1 MIKLF
6 LDDIRN
12 PKDCVNGLVPTH
24 MNKMFWENDWNIV
37 RSYDEFAKWIV
48 SNGLPDFIAFDHD
61 LADVHYTMD
70 FSKDNGNQGTEKT
83 GYDCAKWLG
92 DFCIQTG
99 EKLPNFVVHSQNP
112 VGKANIQGYLEN
124 VRRFIESNPN

>member
-12 PKDCVNGLVPTH
+12 PKDCTNGLVPSH
-24 MNKMFWENDWNIV
+24 LNKMFWDNDWNIV
-37 RSYDEFAKWIV
+37 RSYDQFAKWIV

-61 LADVHYTMD
+61 LADVHYIMD
-70 FSKDNGNQGTEKT
+70 FSKNSDNQGTERT

-92 DFCIQTG
+92 DYCIQNG
-99 EKLPNFVVHSQNP
+99 LKLPDFVVHSQNP
-112 VGKANIQGYLEN
+112 VGKSNIQGYLLN
-124 VRRFIESNPN
+124 VERFLESNE

>member
-12 PKDCVNGLVPTH
+12 PKDCANGLVPSH
-24 MNKMFWENDWNIV
+24 LNKLFWENDWNIV
-37 RSYDEFAKWIV
+37 RSYDQFAKWIV

-70 FSKDNGNQGTEKT
+70 FSKNKDNQGTERT

-92 DFCIQTG
+92 DYCIQNQSM
-99 EKLPNFVVHSQNP
+99 LPDYVVHSQNP
-112 VGKANIQGYLEN
+112 VGKLNIQGYLTN
-124 VRRFIESNPN
+124 VKKFLETK